1 MKKIL
6 FIVAILV
13 IGAFSNAATEKVNI
27 GKQSS
32 LGLLWMQD
40 GAEYK
45 SLVYQAF
52 NIATKEIKDEKD
64 MKKVFVRID
73 DVLLDNTPYFAWLLA
88 KNEKDT
94 NENRNRWYKSLDA
107 EAVEGAV
114 DFVNSLESGDIE
126 LSFVTS
132 RDQSVYKATVK
143 NMKKAGFEKVKT
155 ENIISTDEF
164 SSYIKKGG
172 EYTVIVTNDLNELT
186 DKLENSNY
194 MARNKFADEK
204 KKSFGEK
211 WVIIPNVLYGNFET
225 SLSKNYEISNSNQKS
240 EVRKNT
246 LNDWEGTKQFD
257 RNIFDF

>member
-1 MKKIL
+1 MVSEQIILKMVTLIRKYYLTDQKIELNSFVNEKEIEKLEFYYNTKWEHFKNEEDNIRIVGIQETKELSYKDQKRYKKL
-6 FIVAILV
+6 YYRFTKKKLLSCLYVSNEKEFIV
-13 IGAFSNAATEKVNI
+13 
-27 GKQSS
+27 
-32 LGLLWMQD
+32 
-40 GAEYK
+40 
-45 SLVYQAF
+45 
-52 NIATKEIKDEKD
+52 
-64 MKKVFVRID
+64 
-73 DVLLDNTPYFAWLLA
+73 
-88 KNEKDT
+88 
-94 NENRNRWYKSLDA
+94 
-107 EAVEGAV
+107 
-114 DFVNSLESGDIE
+114 
-126 LSFVTS
+126 
-132 RDQSVYKATVK
+132 
-143 NMKKAGFEKVKT
+143 
-155 ENIISTDEF
+155 
-164 SSYIKKGG
+164 IKKGG